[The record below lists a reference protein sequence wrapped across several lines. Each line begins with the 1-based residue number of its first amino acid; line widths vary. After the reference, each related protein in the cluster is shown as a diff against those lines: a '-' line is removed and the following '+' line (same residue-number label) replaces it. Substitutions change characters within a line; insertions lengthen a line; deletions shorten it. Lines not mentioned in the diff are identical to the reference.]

1 MNENLY
7 EMFDKVLLDAPCSGL
22 GVVRRKPDILRKITP
37 ERIDS
42 IINDQKLLLESA
54 NKHLKVGGVLV
65 YSTCTI
71 NKNENEKQIA
81 KFIENHPN
89 YQLIEEKVI
98 LPYEYNSDGF
108 YIAKL
113 KKGEPHA

>member
-1 MNENLY
+1 MILSILSGVI
-7 EMFDKVLLDAPCSGL
+7 FLKISGFLLTTPS
-22 GVVRRKPDILRKITP
+22 P

-113 KKGEPHA
+113 KKGEPYA